1 MSHRPDPHRGHA
13 LILNYTATSY
23 HWGCYG
29 TSVSIYESLTRAGY
43 AVMSLPVEITHAIT
57 TTPASAEDLER
68 AAFQE
73 SFESANTLAC
83 QMMRDVD
90 LVVINGEGTLHRD
103 HAGSRNLLA
112 MAYIAA
118 ARYGRPV
125 HMVNHSCFPNGD
137 NAEAT
142 PEVEALYRTALG
154 ACTRRVAREPLT
166 KRHCE
171 RWGLEAAQGFDCL
184 PDWLERHAPDLRHAP
199 SRANV
204 LIAGGVGWY
213 EQVSEFF
220 AEGLKLLPA
229 DWDIRFLGGA
239 YRREP
244 FEDQRTMDA
253 LSPLIP
259 SLTYTSPQ
267 SANDWLAEIASASLL
282 ITGRFHHAVAAAAL
296 GTPFISIAS
305 NTPKTNGVTELLD
318 MPEPL
323 DPFAPTLTEDLRLR
337 LDTALAGGAPA
348 TTPAQQRLVRELAQA
363 NFGWEQTGEA

>member
-1 MSHRPDPHRGHA
+1 M
-13 LILNYTATSY
+13 
-23 HWGCYG
+23 
-29 TSVSIYESLTRAGY
+29 
-43 AVMSLPVEITHAIT
+43 
-57 TTPASAEDLER
+57 
-68 AAFQE
+68 
-73 SFESANTLAC
+73 
-83 QMMRDVD
+83 
-90 LVVINGEGTLHRD
+90 
-103 HAGSRNLLA
+103 
-112 MAYIAA
+112 
-118 ARYGRPV
+118 
-125 HMVNHSCFPNGD
+125 
-137 NAEAT
+137 
-142 PEVEALYRTALG
+142 
-154 ACTRRVAREPLT
+154 
-166 KRHCE
+166 
-171 RWGLEAAQGFDCL
+171 

-220 AEGLKLLPA
+220 AEGLKVLPA

-363 NFGWEQTGEA
+363 NFGWEQTQEA